1 MRPLRVLL
9 ATAGVSA
16 LMVGGCGAAQANG
29 SGVWVQVNPG
39 TVAPGGIVKITA
51 ICADNS
57 NSASVNSIVFGTV
70 TMQTTHTLLTAQVTV
85 PPNAAA
91 GTFAVDLTCRS
102 GSTATTTLII
112 TGSNAVPTAAPS
124 AAPATVGPHTGGGF
138 LAGAGGQSHASVAW
152 IAGGLTAIAA
162 AVGIGAVSGRRRRP
176 ARAPVRR
183 R

>member
-1 MRPLRVLL
+1 
-9 ATAGVSA
+9 
-16 LMVGGCGAAQANG
+16 MVGGCGAAQANG

-51 ICADNS
+51 ICSDSS
-57 NSASVNSIVFGTV
+57 NSATVNSIVFGTV

-91 GTFAVDLTCRS
+91 GTFSVDLTCRS

-112 TGSNAVPTAAPS
+112 TGSNAVPSAP
-124 AAPATVGPHTGGGF
+124 PATVGPHTGGGF
-138 LAGAGGQSHASVAW
+138 LAGAGRQSHASTAW
-152 IAGGLTAIAA
+152 IVGGLTAIAA
-162 AVGIGAVSGRRRRP
+162 AVGIGTVSSRRRRSP